1 MTLPYVDDY
10 TDHRELHDLLIKYP
24 SARTYASLQ
33 LREAVLFHIKR
44 QLSEAKV
51 KVEKRQAS
59 KSKTTASPSTAAAT
73 APVPIT
79 TQAPQTR
86 EKFVLVLSFD
96 WQDAFAE
103 MHSHLISGLEKKIA
117 AVHIRSFQQMSEA
130 LECLESPSLTSVLV
144 MDVGITKREYAK
156 VLQKLV
162 AYVKNGGSVTF
173 GGAFVCFIRP
183 TDFAKSMKT
192 TWDLNWEIGSYFR
205 SQFSV
210 NPSHEIVKKNPSLVK
225 SYSMKCSHIAGIKPE
240 MAVYHQTDESHTQSH
255 VFASEKTSEISSG
268 EAPAVSV
275 TLGKGRLSILGDV
288 NEEQESTNTVL
299 AMLGVLD
306 MPKEPQAKAS
316 QPPVP
321 KPLQTQT
328 DQAES
333 SKSAQSATKTEDSA
347 LVKEDSN
354 KITDKFVLVLELEG
368 DTHVAQKFSRQ
379 LGELSKRIVVKTL
392 YEFDVR
398 EALSLLTSPDLYGVY
413 LMDEGIQNIQNL
425 NFRIAL
431 GPYVR
436 SGGLV
441 VFGGMF
447 GPNIEHDTINH
458 IFATFS
464 LRWILGSTRRCE
476 AQLNR
481 HHETAVRY
489 PTLSEAFNLQAVNLQ
504 GFQPEHLF
512 YEQHIDEDETHRV
525 SRLPRGGL
533 LEAPILRAHVGKGH
547 VGYIGDIGPEPESTD
562 VLLSMF
568 ELLTLPRTLEPY
580 SQKFLIMLTGF
591 EEPLLK
597 TLVPDFMKDLRG
609 KVEVVMGLSGTGLSH
624 ARIVDLLSSKDLIGV
639 LVGDT
644 HVLQPENAYLLS
656 KLVEYS
662 KNGGTLVF
670 GWQFSKGVS
679 TVQFRPLFRD
689 NWGLNWEME
698 GNFECG
704 VKRNFHNPLFKD
716 KEPEELTLPKKT
728 RIEGIH
734 VKGIAKEMAV
744 YFALTQKK
752 LWNPDK
758 NIFMSAVVFAEV
770 EKGRLGYIG
779 SANLDGEGRDIIY
792 TMFGLV

>member
-10 TDHRELHDLLIKYP
+10 TDHRELRDLLLKYP

-33 LREAVLFHIKR
+33 VREAVLFHLKH
-44 QLSEAKV
+44 QLSDAKAKV
-51 KVEKRQAS
+51 EQRKTS
-59 KSKTTASPSTAAAT
+59 KPTATSTSTATTGAAT
-73 APVPIT
+73 TTTT
-79 TQAPQTR
+79 TQAPQAR
-86 EKFVLVLSFD
+86 AKFVLVLSLD
-96 WQDAFAE
+96 WQDALAS

-117 AVHIRSFQQMSEA
+117 AVHIRNSEQMPEA
-130 LECLESPSLTSVLV
+130 LECLESPSLVSVLIT
-144 MDVGITKREYAK
+144 DTGIMKREYAK
-156 VLQKLV
+156 ILHKLV
-162 AYVKNGGSVTF
+162 AYVKNGGSVAF

-183 TDFAKSMKT
+183 TDFSKFMKT
-192 TWDLNWEIGSYFR
+192 TWGLNWEMGSYFR

-210 NPSHEIVKKNPSLVK
+210 NPSNKIVKKSPSLVK
-225 SYSMKCSHIAGIKPE
+225 SYSMKCSHITGIQPE
-240 MAVYHQTDESHTQSH
+240 MAVYHQTDQSYTQSL
-255 VFASEKTSEISSG
+255 VFAPKKTSVISTG
-268 EAPAVSV
+268 EAPAVSAS
-275 TLGKGRLSILGDV
+275 LGKGRLSILGDV
-288 NEEQESTNTVL
+288 NQEDESTNTVL

-306 MPKEPQAKAS
+306 SPQEPQAEAS
-316 QPPVP
+316 QPQTP
-321 KPLQTQT
+321 KPLQAQAS
-328 DQAES
+328 QAES
-333 SKSAQSATKTEDSA
+333 SKSAKSATKTEDLA

-354 KITDKFVLVLELEG
+354 KITDKFVLILELEG

-379 LGELSKRIVVKTL
+379 LSELSKKIVVKTL

-398 EALSLLTSPDLYGVY
+398 EAQSLLTSPNLHGVY

-425 NFRIAL
+425 GFRIAL
-431 GPYVR
+431 GPYVH

-447 GPNIEHDTINH
+447 GPNIEHDTIYH
-458 IFATFS
+458 IFATFG
-464 LRWILGSTRRCE
+464 LKWTLGSTCRCE

-481 HHETAVRY
+481 HHETAARN
-489 PTLSEAFNLQAVNLQ
+489 PTLSEAFNLKAVHLQ
-504 GFQPEHLF
+504 GFHPEHLF
-512 YEQHIDEDETHRV
+512 YEQYIDEDETNEG
-525 SRLPRGGL
+525 PRPPR

-568 ELLTLPRTLEPY
+568 ELLTPPKTLEPY

-591 EEPLLK
+591 EEPLLQR
-597 TLVPDFMKDLRG
+597 LVPDFMKDLRG
-609 KVEVVMGLSGTGLSH
+609 KVEVVMGLSDTGLSH

-644 HVLQPENAYLLS
+644 NVLQPDNAYLLS
-656 KLVEYS
+656 RLVEYS

-670 GWQFSKGVS
+670 GWQFSKDVS
-679 TVQFRPLFRD
+679 TLQFRPLFRD
-689 NWGLNWEME
+689 NWGLDWDME
-698 GNFECG
+698 GNFECS

-716 KEPEELTLPKKT
+716 KQPEELNLPKKT
-728 RIEGIH
+728 RVEGIH
-734 VKGIAKEMAV
+734 VKGITKEMAV

-770 EKGRLGYIG
+770 QKGRLGYIG

>member
-10 TDHRELHDLLIKYP
+10 TDHRELHDLLLKYP
-24 SARTYASLQ
+24 SARTYASHQ

-51 KVEKRQAS
+51 KVEKRRAS
-59 KSKTTASPSTAAAT
+59 RTTATPSSTATT
-73 APVPIT
+73 APIST
-79 TQAPQTR
+79 ATQSPQTR

-117 AVHIRSFQQMSEA
+117 AVHIRNFQQMSEA
-130 LECLESPSLTSVLV
+130 LECLESPSLASVLV

-173 GGAFVCFIRP
+173 GGAFVSFIRP
-183 TDFAKSMKT
+183 TDFAKFMKT

-240 MAVYHQTDESHTQSH
+240 MAVYHQTDESYTQSH
-255 VFASEKTSEISSG
+255 VFAPEKASKISSG

-275 TLGKGRLSILGDV
+275 PLGKGRLSILGDV

-306 MPKEPQAKAS
+306 MPKEPQAKS
-316 QPPVP
+316 SSS
-321 KPLQTQT
+321 PLQTQT
-328 DQAES
+328 NQAES
-333 SKSAQSATKTEDSA
+333 SKSAQSAAKTEDPA
-347 LVKEDSN
+347 LVEEDSN

-368 DTHVAQKFSRQ
+368 DTHVAQKFSQQ
-379 LGELSKRIVVKTL
+379 LSELSKRIVVKTL

-398 EALSLLTSPDLYGVY
+398 EALSLLSSPDLHGVY
-413 LMDEGIQNIQNL
+413 LMDEGIQNMQNL

-447 GPNIEHDTINH
+447 GPNIEHDTIYP
-458 IFATFS
+458 IFETFG
-464 LRWILGSTRRCE
+464 LRWILGSTGRCE

-481 HHETAVRY
+481 HHETAVRN

-504 GFQPEHLF
+504 GFRPEHLF
-512 YEQHIDEDETHRV
+512 YEQHIDEDGTREV
-525 SRLPRGGL
+525 SCPPRGGV
-533 LEAPILRAHVGKGH
+533 LEAPILRAHVGKGR

-568 ELLTLPRTLEPY
+568 ELLKPPRTLEPY
-580 SQKFLIMLTGF
+580 SQKFVIMLTGF
-591 EEPLLK
+591 EEPSLQR
-597 TLVPDFMKDLRG
+597 LVPDFMKDLRG

-624 ARIVDLLSSKDLIGV
+624 ARVVDLLSSKRSRWC
-639 LVGDT
+639 
-644 HVLQPENAYLLS
+644 P
-656 KLVEYS
+656 
-662 KNGGTLVF
+662 
-670 GWQFSKGVS
+670 
-679 TVQFRPLFRD
+679 RR
-689 NWGLNWEME
+689 
-698 GNFECG
+698 
-704 VKRNFHNPLFKD
+704 
-716 KEPEELTLPKKT
+716 
-728 RIEGIH
+728 
-734 VKGIAKEMAV
+734 
-744 YFALTQKK
+744 
-752 LWNPDK
+752 
-758 NIFMSAVVFAEV
+758 
-770 EKGRLGYIG
+770 
-779 SANLDGEGRDIIY
+779 
-792 TMFGLV
+792 